1 MGTSISQDVRII
13 CPVSFYSLQV
23 EAHKKRKNHDM
34 PNKEHGP
41 QKGITEDL
49 NQRFNKQMDDQVETP
64 EGSRRP
70 LPTPIIRSVP
80 ISTAEPTI
88 QMTMTQ
94 LRMFIAEA
102 VAQAIPAGRHTKEAA
117 SLGEKRNA
125 ISFESGEPLDDI
137 QE

>member
-1 MGTSISQDVRII
+1 
-13 CPVSFYSLQV
+13 
-23 EAHKKRKNHDM
+23 M

-125 ISFESGEPLDDI
+125 VSFESGEPLDDI